1 MHFSTIFAA
10 SAMASAALAA
20 EHTVSVSDKSG
31 ALTFTPDTVQAAQ
44 GDSVVFHFWPK
55 NHSVA
60 QSTFAKPCEP
70 MANGM
75 WSGFVPTTDTAK
87 AASTSYTFQVKN
99 ASAPIWFYCS
109 QGKHCQGGMVGVI
122 NPPASGPNTIDAFKK
137 AATAA
142 TDNVS
147 PASKAGTG
155 GKLNE
160 NGTATSGSGSS
171 ATKSGSAS
179 MSSMSGMSG
188 MPQSTGAASQLGGSV
203 AFAGLTGLFTF
214 FML

>member
-31 ALTFTPDTVQAAQ
+31 ALIFKPDTVQAAQ
-44 GDSVVFHFWPK
+44 GDTVVFHFWPK
-55 NHSVA
+55 NHSIA

-70 MANGM
+70 MADGM
-75 WSGFVPTTDTAK
+75 WSGFVPTTDMAK
-87 AASTSYTFQVKN
+87 AASTSFTYEVKN

-109 QGKHCQGGMVGVI
+109 QGMHCQGGMVGVI
-122 NPPASGPNTIDAFKK
+122 NPPAQGANTIDAFKK
-137 AATAA
+137 AAASA
-142 TDNVS
+142 SSNVS
-147 PASKAGTG
+147 PQSKAGTG

-171 ATKSGSAS
+171 ATKSG
-179 MSSMSGMSG
+179 MPSMSGMSG
-188 MPQSTGAASQLGGSV
+188 TPQSTGAASQLGGSV